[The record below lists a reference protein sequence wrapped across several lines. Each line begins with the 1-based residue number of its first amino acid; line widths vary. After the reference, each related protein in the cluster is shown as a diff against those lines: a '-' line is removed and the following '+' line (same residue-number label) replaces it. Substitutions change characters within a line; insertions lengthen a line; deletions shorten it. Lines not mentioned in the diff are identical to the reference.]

1 MKGDLEGA
9 EAELRKA
16 IQLDP
21 HQAPARRSL
30 GLVLRQKGD
39 FQAAAVELRLAASQL
54 PEDAEVRHNLGAI
67 LLGLNDLSGAI
78 SELRQAVRLDPFFSE
93 AHLTLARA
101 LQRAGQ
107 GEAAQ
112 KEREGAQ
119 RIDTLYRARGR
130 AVVLLQAAADHLQ
143 AGDTAKALPELR
155 EATTLSPDFAEAHW
169 QLAMGLWQSS
179 GDLAETIKELHT
191 VLELNPDYARAH
203 YLLGLA
209 RKKQG
214 MAGLAEAEFSRA
226 LELAPSLCDARR
238 ALAEMA
244 AADRDWPKAITEYQK
259 YLAWRPNDDAAQK
272 ALSMAEENLK
282 RQQTSSAHAI
292 R

>member
-16 IQLDP
+16 LQLDP

-39 FQAAAVELRLAASQL
+39 LQAAAVELRLAASQL
-54 PEDAEVRHNLGAI
+54 PEDAEVRDKLGAV

-78 SELRQAVRLDPFFSE
+78 SELRQAVRLDPHFFE
-93 AHLTLARA
+93 ARLTLARA

-112 KEREGAQ
+112 KEREEAQ
-119 RIDTLYRARGR
+119 RIETLYRARGR
-130 AVVLLQAAADHLQ
+130 AVVLLQAAADHLR
-143 AGDTAKALPELR
+143 AGDTAKALAELR

-169 QLAMGLWQSS
+169 QLAASLWQSS
-179 GDLAETIKELHT
+179 GDLAEIIKELHT
-191 VLELNPDYARAH
+191 ALELDPDHARAH
-203 YLLGLA
+203 YQLGLA
-209 RKKQG
+209 RTKQG
-214 MAGLAEAEFSRA
+214 MTGLAKAEFSRA

-244 AADRDWPKAITEYQK
+244 DADRDWPKAIAEYQK

-282 RQQTSSAHAI
+282 RK
-292 R
+292 